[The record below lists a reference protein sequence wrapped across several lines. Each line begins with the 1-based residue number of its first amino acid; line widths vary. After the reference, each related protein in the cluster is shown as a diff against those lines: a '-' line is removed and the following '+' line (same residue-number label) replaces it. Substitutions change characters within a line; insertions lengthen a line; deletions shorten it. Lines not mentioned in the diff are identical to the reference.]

1 MQIRKLAKSELNE
14 FIELIR
20 VFEEVFEMKDSTLP
34 ESEHLQ
40 KLLSRNDFFAF
51 AAIENQKVVGGL
63 TAYVLEQYYSTRKL
77 AYVFD
82 LAVKTEFQRQGIG
95 TKLMSAIVNYC
106 RERGF
111 EEVFVQ
117 ADKIDDYALEF
128 YRSTGITMEEDV
140 SHFYY
145 VLTNDK
151 ISN

>member
-1 MQIRKLAKSELNE
+1 MQIKRLEQSELKE
-14 FIELIR
+14 FIELIK
-20 VFEEVFEMKDSTLP
+20 VFEEVFEMENLEIPNDN
-34 ESEHLQ
+34 HLQ
-40 KLLSRNDFFAF
+40 KLLSRDDFFVF
-51 AAIENQKVVGGL
+51 AAIENEKVVGGL
-63 TAYVLEQYYSTRKL
+63 TSYVLEQYYSTRKL

-106 RERGF
+106 REKGF

-117 ADKIDDYALEF
+117 ADKVDDYALEF
-128 YRSTGITMEEDV
+128 YRSTGITVEEDV

-151 ISN
+151 TSN